1 MATKLIPKETALI
14 VIDMQY
20 DFYGPEGN
28 AVKRKRPVTKMH
40 GITRKL
46 EQFAQ
51 RIEEKGGLVIFTRYV
66 SGPGVTP
73 KNLQIAVEKE
83 GGKLLC
89 AIGSGGEALF
99 DIHPPQKAII
109 IAKPHYDSFVYTNLK
124 ELLQKNHIKN
134 VLITGVR
141 TEVCVDATAKRAASE
156 GYNTYIVSDLVAT
169 YDDKYEIHDYML
181 NFFKNYYGFVLKSDE
196 ILWNSQPGPTIL
208 PTL

>member
-1 MATKLIPKETALI
+1 MITKLILKETALI

-28 AVKRKRPVTKMH
+28 AVKRKRPVTKMLS
-40 GITRKL
+40 ITRKL

-51 RIEEKGGLVIFTRYV
+51 LIEEKGGLVVFTRYV
-66 SGPGVTP
+66 SGPGITP

-89 AIGSGGEALF
+89 VMGSGGEAF
-99 DIHPPQKAII
+99 FGIQPPQKAII
-109 IAKPHYDSFVYTNLK
+109 MDKPHYDSFAYTNLE
-124 ELLQKNHIKN
+124 ELLKKNNIKN

-156 GYNTYIVSDLVAT
+156 GYDTYIVSDLVAT

-181 NFFKNYYGFVLKSDE
+181 NFFKKYYGFVLRSDE
-196 ILWNSQPGPTIL
+196 ILWNSLPGPTIL
-208 PTL
+208 STS